1 MRRAICMNEKDV
13 SAAAASSFEGHIS
26 RRDGLKLV
34 AGVMVA
40 SLLPHTSRAEA
51 LTESLQSTHL
61 ENRREHLSSYIK
73 VGQENS
79 TPIEVYYEDHG
90 SGSPVVLIHGWPLSG
105 ASWEKQTAAL
115 LAAGHR
121 VITYDRRGFGRSS
134 KPTVGYNYD
143 TFAADLDAVLSTLK
157 LTDVSLVGFS
167 MGTGEVTR
175 YIGKYGTRRVRK
187 AVLIGTL
194 GPYLVK
200 TADNPEGVD
209 RSVFDGIKAAI
220 KADRPAFLMDFLHNF
235 YNYDVTGGKLV
246 SERVVEANWN
256 VAAGASAT
264 GTLACVDTWIEDF
277 RQDIARNT
285 VPTLILHGDADR
297 ILPADA
303 TSRRQAK
310 LIKNVRSVELEGGP
324 HGLLWTHAEQINSE
338 LVKFLA

>member
-1 MRRAICMNEKDV
+1 MKEKDLATAE
-13 SAAAASSFEGHIS
+13 SNSSDGHVT

-34 AGVMVA
+34 AAGMA
-40 SLLPHTSRAEA
+40 AALLPHTSPTKT
-51 LTESLQSTHL
+51 LSESSQSTHL
-61 ENRREHLSSYIK
+61 RSRKAPMSSYIK

-79 TPIEVYYEDHG
+79 TPIELYYEDHG

-134 KPTVGYNYD
+134 QPTIGYNYD
-143 TFAADLDAVLSTLK
+143 TFAADLDVLLNTLS

-175 YIGKYGTRRVRK
+175 YIGKYGTKRVRK

-200 TADNPEGVD
+200 TADNPAGID
-209 RSVFDGIKAAI
+209 RSVFEGIKAAI
-220 KADRPAFLMDFLHNF
+220 KADRPAFLMEFLKNF

-246 SERVVEANWN
+246 SERVLEDNWN
-256 VAAGASAT
+256 VAAGASTT
-264 GTLACVDTWIEDF
+264 GTRVCVDSWIEDF

-310 LIKNVRSVELEGGP
+310 MIKNVTFVELEGGP
-324 HGLLWTHAEQINSE
+324 HGVLWTHAEQVNSE
-338 LVKFLA
+338 LVRFLA

>member
-1 MRRAICMNEKDV
+1 M
-13 SAAAASSFEGHIS
+13 
-26 RRDGLKLV
+26 
-34 AGVMVA
+34 
-40 SLLPHTSRAEA
+40 
-51 LTESLQSTHL
+51 
-61 ENRREHLSSYIK
+61 SSYIK

-79 TPIEVYYEDHG
+79 KPIELYYEDHG

-121 VITYDRRGFGRSS
+121 VITYDRRGFGKSS
-134 KPTVGYNYD
+134 QPALGYNYD
-143 TFAADLDAVLSTLK
+143 TFAADLDTVLSRLD

-175 YIGKYGTRRVRK
+175 YIGKYGTRRLRK
-187 AVLIGTL
+187 VVLIGTL

-209 RSVFDGIKAAI
+209 GSVFEGLKAAL
-220 KADRPAFLMDFLHNF
+220 KADRPATLMEFLHNF

-246 SERVVEANWN
+246 SERVVEGDWN
-256 VAAGASAT
+256 VAVGASAI
-264 GTLACVDTWIEDF
+264 GTRACVDAWIEDF

-285 VPTLILHGDADR
+285 LPTLILHGDADR

-303 TSRRQAK
+303 ASRRQAK
-310 LIKNVRSVELEGGP
+310 MIKKVTFVELKGGP
-324 HGLLWTHAEQINSE
+324 RGVLWTHAEQINTE

>member
-1 MRRAICMNEKDV
+1 VRHRD
-13 SAAAASSFEGHIS
+13 AAAAARSSEGNFS

-34 AGVMVA
+34 AAGMAA
-40 SLLPHTSRAEA
+40 SLLPHTSQSK
-51 LTESLQSTHL
+51 TFSESSQSTHSSVQ
-61 ENRREHLSSYIK
+61 EREPMSSYIK

-90 SGSPVVLIHGWPLSG
+90 AGSPVVLIHGWPLSG

-134 KPTVGYNYD
+134 KPTIGYNYD
-143 TFAADLDAVLSTLK
+143 TFAADLDVVLSTLN

-175 YIGKYGTRRVRK
+175 YIGKYGTKRVRK

-246 SERVVEANWN
+246 SERVLEDNWN

-264 GTLACVDTWIEDF
+264 GTLACVDAWIEDF

-310 LIKNVRSVELEGGP
+310 MIKNVRFVELEGGP
-324 HGLLWTHAEQINSE
+324 HGLPWTYAEQVNSE
-338 LVKFLA
+338 LLKFLA

>member
-1 MRRAICMNEKDV
+1 M
-13 SAAAASSFEGHIS
+13 
-26 RRDGLKLV
+26 
-34 AGVMVA
+34 
-40 SLLPHTSRAEA
+40 
-51 LTESLQSTHL
+51 
-61 ENRREHLSSYIK
+61 SSYIK

-115 LAAGHR
+115 LATGHR

-134 KPTVGYNYD
+134 KPAVGYNYD
-143 TFAADLDAVLSTLK
+143 TFAADLDAVLSALN

-175 YIGKYGTRRVRK
+175 YIGKHGTKRVRR

-209 RSVFDGIKAAI
+209 RSVFEGLKAAI
-220 KADRPAFLMDFLHNF
+220 RADRAALLMDFLHNF

-246 SERVVEANWN
+246 SERVLEDNWN
-256 VAAGASAT
+256 VAAGASAI
-264 GTLACVDTWIEDF
+264 GTLACVDSWIEDF
-277 RQDIARNT
+277 RPDLPRNT

-310 LIKNVRSVELEGGP
+310 MMKNASLVELKGGP
-324 HGLLWTHAEQINSE
+324 HGALWTHAEQINSE

>member
-1 MRRAICMNEKDV
+1 MYEKNV
-13 SAAAASSFEGHIS
+13 AAATQSSSASNFS

-34 AGVMVA
+34 AAGMAA
-40 SLLPHTSRAEA
+40 SLLPHTSQAK
-51 LTESLQSTHL
+51 TPSESLQSTHSQSR
-61 ENRREHLSSYIK
+61 NDSMSSYIK

-79 TPIEVYYEDHG
+79 TPIELYYEDHG
-90 SGSPVVLIHGWPLSG
+90 TGSPVVLIHGWPLSG

-134 KPTVGYNYD
+134 KPAVGYNYD
-143 TFAADLDAVLSTLK
+143 TFAADLDVVLSTLN

-175 YIGKYGTRRVRK
+175 YIGKYGTKRVRK

-209 RSVFDGIKAAI
+209 RSVFEGIKAAI

-235 YNYDVTGGKLV
+235 YNFDVTGGKLV
-246 SERVVEANWN
+246 SERVLEDNWN
-256 VAAGASAT
+256 VGVGASAI
-264 GTLACVDTWIEDF
+264 GTRACVDSWIEDF

-310 LIKNVRSVELEGGP
+310 LIKNATLVELKGGP
-324 HGLLWTHAEQINSE
+324 HGVLWTHAEQINSE

>member
-1 MRRAICMNEKDV
+1 MKKKGV
-13 SAAAASSFEGHIS
+13 AAGAVNNSNGLFS
-26 RRDGLKLV
+26 RREGLKLAA
-34 AGVMVA
+34 AGMMAAV
-40 SLLPHTSRAEA
+40 LPHTSHA
-51 LTESLQSTHL
+51 LSESSQSMQSD
-61 ENRREHLSSYIK
+61 RRKESMSSYIK

-79 TPIEVYYEDHG
+79 TPVEIYYEDHG
-90 SGSPVVLIHGWPLSG
+90 SGSPVMLMHGWPLNG

-134 KPTVGYNYD
+134 QPTVGYNYD
-143 TFAADLDAVLSTLK
+143 TFAADLDAVLSTLN

-175 YIGKYGTRRVRK
+175 YIGKYGTKRVRK

-200 TADNPEGVD
+200 ASDNPEGVD
-209 RSVFDGIKAAI
+209 RSVFEGIKAAI

-235 YNYDVTGGKLV
+235 YNYDVTAGKLV

-256 VAAGASAT
+256 VAVDASAT
-264 GTLACVDTWIEDF
+264 GTVTCVDAWIEDF
-277 RQDIARNT
+277 RKDISRNT

-310 LIKNVRSVELEGGP
+310 MIKNVKFVELKGGP
-324 HGLLWTHAEQINSE
+324 HGVLWTHAEQVNSE